1 VSGNDVV
8 VVASCVVSAADMLV
22 VLDSGVV
29 VLSGREDIIDVSSG
43 VKEVVG
49 APKRWTWGVLVVATK
64 LLCCENARLSKHSS
78 MMLKLC
84 VTDPRR
90 MRLTRPILAASLK
103 ITRIVPPYLV
113 VLSRAM

>member
-22 VLDSGVV
+22 VDSGVV
-29 VLSGREDIIDVSSG
+29 VLSGEDIIDVSSG

-49 APKRWTWGVLVVATK
+49 APKRRTWGVLVVATT
-64 LLCCENARLSKHSS
+64 LLCCENARRSIRSS
-78 MMLKLC
+78 MLKLC

-113 VLSRAM
+113 VLSRGM